1 MSVARED
8 GALAAV
14 SRWLLGRRRGSRGYV
29 TYSSGSRRRWW
40 GVPKRLWLVVWRR
53 RLINLAPIH
62 YLIVLAFGLLVGVVL
77 QLTLGVWWWMPPLI
91 LLAALGLFETTS
103 ALWPRPWRGHPHP
116 DPHSLRIALLT
127 AIDAKRGVEASRRAE
142 RAMLLGSGLPFFAPA
157 APGMY
162 ISFGGWASG
171 PEGLASASIA
181 ARPADQEP
189 PQGPLVT
196 LMTQRRA
203 DPESESEG
211 ESEEKA
217 LRRRTAHGLGG
228 RLAMDARGSGAAREH
243 MADDRLRARERAEA
257 LEWHPAAIVI
267 DGAAVEGWGTEVGG
281 FAARYAAVGGFWLS
295 ILGEATAVAGPVRR
309 IADPGEIAGF

>member
-14 SRWLLGRRRGSRGYV
+14 SRWLLGRRRRGGGYV

-40 GVPKRLWLVVWRR
+40 GVPKRLWLVVRR
-53 RLINLAPIH
+53 RRVIHLAPIH
-62 YLIVLAFGLLVGVVL
+62 YLIVLAFGALVGVVL
-77 QLTLGVWWWMPPLI
+77 RLTLGVWWWMPPLI
-91 LLAALGLFETTS
+91 LLAALGVFEATS
-103 ALWPRPWRGHPHP
+103 ALWPRRWRGRPHP

-127 AIDAKRGVEASRRAE
+127 AIDPKRGSAASLRAE

-157 APGMY
+157 APGMH

-171 PEGLASASIA
+171 PTGLSSASIA
-181 ARPADQEP
+181 ARPADQDP
-189 PQGPLVT
+189 PQRPLVT

-203 DPESESEG
+203 DPAG
-211 ESEEKA
+211 ESGEEA

-228 RLAMDARGSGAAREH
+228 QLAMDARVNGAPHERP
-243 MADDRLRARERAEA
+243 ADDRLRARERADA
-257 LEWHPAAIVI
+257 LEWHPVAIVI
-267 DGAAVEGWGTEVGG
+267 DGAAVEGWGTEIGG

-295 ILGEATAVAGPVRR
+295 ALGEAGAVAGPVRR
-309 IADPGEIAGF
+309 IADPGEIVGF